1 MSFADPGV
9 SSEAKAASDS
19 GCGWRVETQLGTPL
33 PEPYRLR
40 NLGPSFLSFTVRTHH
55 WDSGMWKRSSETS
68 KWSTAAEMPQGRE
81 DPRRGNRGEGGTR
94 GSKGIL
100 PRNGRT
106 GGFSGPRVSS
116 GHAWWQPPDPGLIQ
130 SQGSSCSSST
140 LHSHLV
146 AIQSRPPLPLQQPF
160 SHSQLPSN
168 HIPLP
173 KTFVQI
179 QVSQKGFS
187 TETSSTTSLVGRIKT
202 QPSKP
207 NNQQWFGQCYG
218 PLEYFLLIPSADP

>member
-1 MSFADPGV
+1 MPQAV
-9 SSEAKAASDS
+9 
-19 GCGWRVETQLGTPL
+19 VEGLK
-33 PEPYRLR
+33 
-40 NLGPSFLSFTVRTHH
+40 PSWGHPCLSPT
-55 WDSGMWKRSSETS
+55 GSETS
-68 KWSTAAEMPQGRE
+68 VPHSWVLQQEHTTGTQEC
-81 DPRRGNRGEGGTR
+81 RRGLQKQASGQLQQRCPKEEKTPGVGIDRGEGGTR

-106 GGFSGPRVSS
+106 GGLSGPRVSS

-160 SHSQLPSN
+160 SHSRLPSN

-173 KTFVQI
+173 KTFIQI
-179 QVSQKGFS
+179 QVSQWVFS
-187 TETSSTTSLVGRIKT
+187 AETSSITSLVGRIKT